1 MITRIIRGMSM
12 NRKID
17 KHLSAMFS
25 MEFCVPK
32 SLQRRLDLVYAAI
45 RESTNSNDGIEKSK
59 KEPQSK

>member
-1 MITRIIRGMSM
+1 MITRILRGMSM

-25 MEFCVPK
+25 VEFCVPK

-45 RESTNSNDGIEKSK
+45 RESKNSDHSIENTQN
-59 KEPQSK
+59 EPQNK